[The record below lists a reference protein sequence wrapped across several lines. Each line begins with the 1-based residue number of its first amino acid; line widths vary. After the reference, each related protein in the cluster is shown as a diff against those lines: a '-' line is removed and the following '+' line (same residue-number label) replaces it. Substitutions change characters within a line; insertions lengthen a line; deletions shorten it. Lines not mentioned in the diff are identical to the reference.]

1 MNDIELVNQIKKG
14 NTNAYKYLVNKYQR
28 LVFNI
33 AFKLSFDSQVDI
45 EDIAQ
50 EVFIKVYKNINQ
62 FRQDS
67 KLSTWIASITW
78 KTSIDFNRKNS
89 RGKINYTDEIEVF
102 ENFAVIKNNHPNNLE
117 IKSIV
122 RNTIDKLPP
131 HFRTVLTLYYL
142 EEFTYPEIQEITSM
156 PLGTIKSYLNRAR
169 KAFREMIENNYGAEA
184 IDLLYHEK

>member
-14 NTNAYKYLVNKYQR
+14 NANAYKYLVNKYQR

-33 AFKLSFDSQVDI
+33 AFKLSFDNQVDI

-50 EVFIKVYKNINQ
+50 EVFIKIYKNINK

-169 KAFREMIENNYGAEA
+169 KAFREMIENNYGTEA